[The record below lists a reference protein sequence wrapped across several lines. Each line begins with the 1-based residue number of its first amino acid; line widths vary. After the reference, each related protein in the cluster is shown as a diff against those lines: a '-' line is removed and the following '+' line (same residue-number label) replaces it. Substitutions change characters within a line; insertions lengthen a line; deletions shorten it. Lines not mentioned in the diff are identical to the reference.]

1 MENEM
6 VKGLTLLMREV
17 GMKENGKMGNIMA
30 KGHTLLLMETGLK
43 ENGRMG
49 NHGTSQ

>member
-1 MENEM
+1 MGNVM

-17 GMKENGKMGNIMA
+17 GMKENGKMGNIMGKA
-30 KGHTLLLMETGLK
+30 HTLLLMGTGLK

-49 NHGTSQ
+49 NHGTAQ

>member
-1 MENEM
+1 MGNEM
-6 VKGLTLLMREV
+6 VKGLTLFKREV